1 MQTFT
6 SDSIFWGEQQSTD
19 IFAAFSFPTD
29 GGRQRGY
36 LAYPV
41 AELQDG
47 YLISSWV
54 NYTHQRSWLQY
65 PVVTALEKR
74 MTSAWNRAGVFLTV
88 QDALQFHPLEEE
100 AELFG

>member
-19 IFAAFSFPTD
+19 IFAAFSFPAD
-29 GGRQRGY
+29 GERQRGY

-54 NYTHQRSWLQY
+54 NYTHQSSWLQY
-65 PVVTALEKR
+65 PVVTAMEKR
-74 MTSAWNRAGVFLTV
+74 MTSAWKRAGVFQTV
-88 QDALQFHPLEEE
+88 QDALQFYPQEEGE
-100 AELFG
+100 ELLG